1 MFWYLWNSKSHLMW
15 YMCSLTLFVFDVSH
29 RQSFHSF
36 FFFTFSYTERETHGD
51 SENVWANEQRQRF
64 SFQRATQ
71 WFSTLKMK
79 CWDFLT
85 VFFFFSSCSFNWSR
99 LMCVLQPYRKWYQPC
114 LKAAMDVCLQSVIL
128 AQVNNSFLTKKISQS
143 QSLPLSTFCMTC
155 QYLTTYQFY
164 SFHDGERQR
173 DLDFDFSYLTWNTP
187 LSYLIMKKKCAVN
200 DCK

>member
-1 MFWYLWNSKSHLMW
+1 MVFMKFQVASHVIYVFSHTFRLWCQSSSEFPFIFLLYLFLYGGRHTGIAKMCEQTSK
-15 YMCSLTLFVFDVSH
+15 
-29 RQSFHSF
+29 
-36 FFFTFSYTERETHGD
+36 G
-51 SENVWANEQRQRF
+51 RF

-85 VFFFFSSCSFNWSR
+85 VFFLFSSCSFNWSR

-173 DLDFDFSYLTWNTP
+173 DLDFDFSYLTWTLP
-187 LSYLIMKKKCAVN
+187 SHI
-200 DCK
+200 